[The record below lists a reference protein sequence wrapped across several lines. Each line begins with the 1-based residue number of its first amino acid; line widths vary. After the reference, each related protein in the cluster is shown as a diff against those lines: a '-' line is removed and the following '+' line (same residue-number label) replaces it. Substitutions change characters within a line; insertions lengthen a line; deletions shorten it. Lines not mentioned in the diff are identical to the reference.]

1 MGVKSF
7 ETAQMNLVSSRT
19 ILYVAITTKGGSK
32 SKIDLHWNESSCK
45 GLSNDP
51 GTTYFPVLIV
61 EIFKVEIGET
71 VKKELQR
78 IYKERGELEHLQ
90 SDNEGEFKR
99 QVKYYCKIRKIKMI
113 NYRPYNPKAQGK
125 VRRSHRSLR

>member
-1 MGVKSF
+1 MKAHAKVF
-7 ETAQMNLVSSRT
+7 RMN
-19 ILYVAITTKGGSK
+19 
-32 SKIDLHWNESSCK
+32 
-45 GLSNDP
+45 P
-51 GTTYFPVLIV
+51 GITYFPVLIV

-113 NYRPYNPKAQGK
+113 NCRPYNPKAQDK
-125 VRRSHRSLR
+125 VRRSHRPLR